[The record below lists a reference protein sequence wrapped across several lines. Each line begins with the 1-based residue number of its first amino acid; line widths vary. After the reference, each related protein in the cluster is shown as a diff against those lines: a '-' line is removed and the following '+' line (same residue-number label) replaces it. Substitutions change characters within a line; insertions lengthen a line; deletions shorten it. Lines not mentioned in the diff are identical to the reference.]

1 MLPALILQPRTIL
14 PLATLLL
21 TLVCCGDGPKV
32 HAAEQCQPLLENKCR
47 ACHFV
52 TYICPKM
59 DDNRGTI
66 YWNRTIKAM
75 VKEGTVLS
83 VDEQSTLVRCLSSR
97 DAQAR
102 SFCAAKK

>member
-1 MLPALILQPRTIL
+1 MLPALILPPRRTL
-14 PLATLLL
+14 SLAVLLL
-21 TLVCCGDGPKV
+21 TLICCGDRPKV
-32 HAAEQCQPLLENKCR
+32 HAAEQCQALLENKCR

-52 TYICPKM
+52 TYICPRM
-59 DDNRGTI
+59 DDHRGSI
-66 YWNRTIKAM
+66 YWHRTIKAM

-83 VDEQSTLVRCLSSR
+83 DDEQSTLVRCLSSR